1 MSEST
6 PEQLPT
12 EKPEGLKR
20 TLGLPDLLFFGIT
33 NILGSGAANL
43 AGPTIL
49 AARQYYPEVI
59 AAVTGLLVGSSKTYA
74 VAHEA
79 YQTNDSES
87 RIIADE
93 IGPWAAVGTQVGIV
107 GYSILSIAVGLL
119 FITRIFCAGASWLF
133 QVMVA
138 LQLAIL
144 LIVVGVLGIDINKSV
159 VNFTSALFVFVL
171 GAVGLIG
178 LSMAVAGP
186 AMQNIA
192 VGPGGELH
200 IGKAFLYVF
209 FILAGFDVIIK
220 LTEETRDPVSV
231 LPTAMYGSNVISAL
245 LLVGVCVAFVALV
258 PLRGRGG
265 IDGGSF
271 HNVLADIS
279 DAWFGKGTGLN
290 MDVAVGLFILVS
302 TFIQY
307 VGVTRYIYSVIKGK
321 DGAVVEWW
329 RELNTRS
336 APHRIMLA
344 VGALLFG
351 AIFINNIDR
360 LVASADLF
368 LIVLLAA
375 VGWSAA
381 RRVWTEGKRI
391 PWVES
396 GTTLGLLGMFG
407 LAGRAVFEREHVHH
421 HTWTGVRK
429 VGGG

>member
-1 MSEST
+1 MSE
-6 PEQLPT
+6 PEQLST
-12 EKPEGLKR
+12 EKPDVLKR
-20 TLGLPDLLFFGIT
+20 TLGLSDLLFFGIT

-43 AGPTIL
+43 SGPTVM

-79 YQTNDSES
+79 YQTNDCES

-93 IGPWAAVGTQVGIV
+93 IGGWAATGTQLGVVAYG
-107 GYSILSIAVGLL
+107 ILSIAVGLL
-119 FITRIFCAGASWLF
+119 FITRIFCSGASWAF

-138 LQLAIL
+138 VQLAIL
-144 LIVVGVLGIDINKSV
+144 LIVVGVLGIDINKEV
-159 VNFTSALFVFVL
+159 VDFTSALFVFVL

-186 AMQNIA
+186 AMQTVA
-192 VGPGGELH
+192 SVGNGELH

-209 FILAGFDVIIK
+209 FILAGFDVIVK
-220 LTEETRDPVSV
+220 FTEETVAPLESV
-231 LPTAMYGSNVISAL
+231 PTAMYGSNIISAL

-265 IDGGSF
+265 IDGGSY
-271 HNVLADIS
+271 HNVLADIV
-279 DAWFGKGTGLN
+279 DAWFGKGTGVN
-290 MDVAVGLFILVS
+290 MDIFVGLFILIS
-302 TFIQY
+302 SFIQY
-307 VGVTRYIYSVIKGK
+307 IGVSRYIYSVIKGK

-329 RELNTRS
+329 RGLNARS
-336 APHRIMLA
+336 APHRIMVG
-344 VGALLFG
+344 VGALLIG
-351 AIFINNIDR
+351 AIFINNIDK

-381 RRVWTEGKRI
+381 RRVWSEGKRV

-396 GTTLGLLGMFG
+396 GTTLGLLGVLG

-429 VGGG
+429 GGWDGG

>member
-1 MSEST
+1 MST

-43 AGPTIL
+43 SGPTIM

-59 AAVTGLLVGSSKTYA
+59 ATVTGLLLGSSKTYA
-74 VAHEA
+74 VAHDA
-79 YQTNDSES
+79 YQTNDSET

-93 IGPWAAVGTQVGIV
+93 IGPATAVATQVGIV
-107 GYSILSIAVGLL
+107 AYSILSIAVGLL
-119 FITRIFCAGASWLF
+119 FITRIFLPGVSWAF

-138 LQLAIL
+138 ILLSTL
-144 LIVVGVLGIDINKSV
+144 LIVVGVLGIDINKRV
-159 VNFTSALFVFVL
+159 VDFTSALFVFVL
-171 GAVGLIG
+171 GAVGLMG

-186 AMQNIA
+186 AMPNIA
-192 VGPGGELH
+192 VASGELH

-209 FILAGFDVIIK
+209 FILAGFDVIVK
-220 LTEETRDPVSV
+220 FTEETVGPVENV
-231 LPTAMYGSNVISAL
+231 PAAMYGSNVASAL
-245 LLVGVCVAFVALV
+245 LLVGICVAFVALV

-271 HNVLADIS
+271 HNILADIS
-279 DAWFGKGTGLN
+279 ESWFGKGTGAN
-290 MDVAVGLFILVS
+290 MDVIVGIVILVS

-307 VGVTRYIYSVIKGK
+307 VGVSRYIYSVIKDR

-329 RELNTRS
+329 RGLNLRS
-336 APHRIMLA
+336 APHRILLA
-344 VGALLFG
+344 VGVLLIG

-360 LVASADLF
+360 LVAAADLF
-368 LIVLLAA
+368 LIVLLGA
-375 VGWSAA
+375 VGWAA
-381 RRVWTEGKRI
+381 TRRVWAEGKRV

-396 GTTLGLLGMFG
+396 GTTLGLLGVLG

-421 HTWTGVRK
+421 HTWRGA
-429 VGGG
+429 

>member
-6 PEQLPT
+6 PEQLPS
-12 EKPEGLKR
+12 EKPEVLKR

-33 NILGSGAANL
+33 SILGSGAANL

-59 AAVTGLLVGSSKTYA
+59 AGVTGLLLGSSKTYA

-93 IGPWAAVGTQVGIV
+93 IGPWAATGTQVGIV
-107 GYSILSIAVGLL
+107 AYSILSIAVGLL
-119 FITRIFCAGASWLF
+119 FITRIFCSGAGWAF

-138 LQLAIL
+138 IQLAIL
-144 LIVVGVLGIDINKSV
+144 LVVVGVFGIDINKRV
-159 VNFTSALFVFVL
+159 VDFTSALFVFVL

-186 AMQNIA
+186 VAQTIT
-192 VGPGGELH
+192 VGTSDLH
-200 IGKAFLYVF
+200 IGKAVLYVF
-209 FILAGFDVIIK
+209 FILAGVEVIIK
-220 LTEETRDPVSV
+220 FSEETRDPVSV
-231 LPTAMYGSNVISAL
+231 LPTAMYGSVTISAL

-271 HNVLADIS
+271 HNVLADIT
-279 DAWFGKGTGLN
+279 DAWFGKGTGAN
-290 MDVAVGLFILVS
+290 MDVAVGLFILMS
-302 TFIQY
+302 AFIQY
-307 VGVTRYIYSVIKGK
+307 VGVTRYIYSAIKGR

-329 RELNTRS
+329 RGLNARS
-336 APHRIMLA
+336 APHRIMLG
-344 VGALLFG
+344 VGALLIG
-351 AIFINNIDR
+351 VIFINNIDR

-375 VGWSAA
+375 VGWAA
-381 RRVWTEGKRI
+381 TRRVWADGKRV

-396 GTTLGLLGMFG
+396 GTTLGLLGVLG
-407 LAGRAVFEREHVHH
+407 LAGRGAIEREHEHH
-421 HTWTGVRK
+421 HTWTGVRR